1 MAPKKSTRV
10 YALAAATVITAG
22 TLSYVPATF
31 ASEAGSSTGSDTSA
45 TESTHE
51 NSSLPLQTIP
61 WAKSSASAQPAGAQ
75 ETASAASTQVPEQEK
90 PVKSESPRPPLRLLQ
105 PQPLKLN
112 HLKPLPFQNRPR
124 KPQRLLPAQRL
135 SGLRMRVMKPQ
146 RGARTLLR
154 FLLIPPLSTP
164 ITNLALSPCVSVVST
179 VRALVAL

>member
-75 ETASAASTQVPEQEK
+75 ETASAASTQVPEQE
-90 PVKSESPRPPLRLLQ
+90 
-105 PQPLKLN
+105 
-112 HLKPLPFQNRPR
+112 NR
-124 KPQRLLPAQRL
+124 
-135 SGLRMRVMKPQ
+135 
-146 RGARTLLR
+146 
-154 FLLIPPLSTP
+154 
-164 ITNLALSPCVSVVST
+164 
-179 VRALVAL
+179 

>member
-61 WAKSSASAQPAGAQ
+61 WAKSNASAQPAGAQ
-75 ETASAASTQVPEQEK
+75 ETLL
-90 PVKSESPRPPLRLLQ
+90 RPPHRCLNRKTGKIRISDRL
-105 PQPLKLN
+105 
-112 HLKPLPFQNRPR
+112 
-124 KPQRLLPAQRL
+124 
-135 SGLRMRVMKPQ
+135 
-146 RGARTLLR
+146 
-154 FLLIPPLSTP
+154 
-164 ITNLALSPCVSVVST
+164 
-179 VRALVAL
+179 